1 MNLKKVFNTLQKIF
15 PRLTAKIAFNFI
27 SKPKGKKIRAFEK
40 AILEIATKE
49 IIRFNKFNIQT
60 YKWGNGTKKALLI
73 HGWGGRAS
81 NFGAI
86 IPELT
91 KNNYT
96 VISFDGPCH
105 GESTKKKTSFFEMSD
120 LVKLFL
126 KKDKYDL
133 IITHSMGTV
142 LTFTAMN
149 SIKYKVNQMIVLTSP
164 SKFLEFIDLAV
175 TQFGLTN
182 KTTRL
187 LINKIRKTTTEYD
200 PITLDAESIVKD
212 IEMKNVTFIHDK
224 FDKVIPIEKTK
235 NVSSFIKNSKL
246 IEIEGTGH
254 FKMLWSKKVVKII
267 EELILSHDTK
277 KVEII
282 S

>member
-1 MNLKKVFNTLQKIF
+1 MNLKKIFNILQKIS
-15 PRLTAKIAFNFI
+15 PRLTARIAFNFI
-27 SKPKGKKIRAFEK
+27 SKPKNKKIRTFEK
-40 AILEIATKE
+40 SILEIATAN
-49 IIRFNKFNIQT
+49 IIRFKKFNIKT
-60 YKWGNGTKKALLI
+60 YKWGGGNKKALLI

-91 KNNYT
+91 KNGYVVT
-96 VISFDGPCH
+96 SFDGPCH
-105 GESTKKKTSFFEMSD
+105 GASTKKKTSFFEMSD

-126 KKDKYDL
+126 EKDKYDL

-142 LTFTAMN
+142 LTFTAMS

-164 SKFLEFIDLAV
+164 SKFLEFIELAV
-175 TQFGLTN
+175 IQFGLTA

-187 LINKIRKTTTEYD
+187 LINKIQKTTTEYD

-212 IEMKNVTFIHDK
+212 IKMKSVTFIHDK
-224 FDKVIPIEKTK
+224 FDKIIPIEKTK
-235 NVSSFIKNSKL
+235 SVSSFIKSSKF

-254 FKMLWSKKVVKII
+254 FKMLWSKKVIKII
-267 EELILSHDTK
+267 EQLILNHDTQ
-277 KVEII
+277 KVGLN
-282 S
+282 

>member
-1 MNLKKVFNTLQKIF
+1 MNLKKVINLLQKIS
-15 PRLTAKIAFNFI
+15 PRLTAKIAFHFI

-40 AILEIATKE
+40 SILEIATKD

-60 YKWGNGTKKALLI
+60 YKWGNGTKKAILV

-86 IPELT
+86 IPELI
-91 KNNYT
+91 KNGYT

-120 LVKLFL
+120 VVKLFL
-126 KKDKYDL
+126 KKDEYDL

-175 TQFGLTN
+175 TQFGLTT
-182 KTTRL
+182 KTTSL

-200 PITLDAESIVKD
+200 PISLDAESVLKN
-212 IEMKNVTFIHDK
+212 IEIKNITFIHDK

-235 NVSSFIKNSKL
+235 NVSSFIKNSKF

-267 EELILSHDTK
+267 EELILR
-277 KVEII
+277 
-282 S
+282 

>member
-1 MNLKKVFNTLQKIF
+1 MNLKKVFNTLQKIS

-40 AILEIATKE
+40 AILEIATKD

>member
-1 MNLKKVFNTLQKIF
+1 MNLKKVFNTLQKIS

-40 AILEIATKE
+40 AILEIAIKD

-105 GESTKKKTSFFEMSD
+105 GESTKKKTSFF
-120 LVKLFL
+120 
-126 KKDKYDL
+126 
-133 IITHSMGTV
+133 
-142 LTFTAMN
+142 
-149 SIKYKVNQMIVLTSP
+149 P
-164 SKFLEFIDLAV
+164 S
-175 TQFGLTN
+175 
-182 KTTRL
+182 
-187 LINKIRKTTTEYD
+187 EY
-200 PITLDAESIVKD
+200 
-212 IEMKNVTFIHDK
+212 
-224 FDKVIPIEKTK
+224 
-235 NVSSFIKNSKL
+235 SKL
-246 IEIEGTGH
+246 HVKKLH
-254 FKMLWSKKVVKII
+254 FKKMKCF
-267 EELILSHDTK
+267 D
-277 KVEII
+277 
-282 S
+282 

>member
-1 MNLKKVFNTLQKIF
+1 MNLKKVFNTLQKIS

-40 AILEIATKE
+40 AILEIATKD
-49 IIRFNKFNIQT
+49 IIPFNKFNIQT

>member
-1 MNLKKVFNTLQKIF
+1 MNLKKVFNILQKIS

-27 SKPKGKKIRAFEK
+27 SKPKGKKIRVFEK
-40 AILEIATKE
+40 GILEIATTS
-49 IIRFNKFNIQT
+49 IIKFKKFNIKS
-60 YKWGNGTKKALLI
+60 YKWGNGNKKALLI

-91 KNNYT
+91 KNGYR

-126 KKDKYDL
+126 KKDEYDL

-142 LTFTAMN
+142 LTFTAMS
-149 SIKYKVNQMIVLTSP
+149 SIKYKVDQMIVLTSP

-175 TQFGLTN
+175 TQFGLTT
-182 KTTRL
+182 KTTKR

-200 PITLDAESIVKD
+200 PITLDAESIVKN
-212 IEMKNVTFIHDK
+212 IEVKNITFIHDK

-267 EELILSHDTK
+267 EQLILSHDK
-277 KVEII
+277 
-282 S
+282 

>member
-1 MNLKKVFNTLQKIF
+1 MNLKKVFKISQKISSQ
-15 PRLTAKIAFNFI
+15 LTATIAFNFI
-27 SKPKGKKIRAFEK
+27 SKPKNKKIRTFEK
-40 AILEIATKE
+40 SILEIATE
-49 IIRFNKFNIQT
+49 NIIRFKKFNIKT
-60 YKWGNGTKKALLI
+60 YKWGDGNKKALLI

-91 KNNYT
+91 KNGYKVT
-96 VISFDGPCH
+96 SFDGPCH
-105 GESTKKKTSFFEMSD
+105 GASTKRKTSFFEMSD

-126 KKDKYDL
+126 KKEKYDL

-142 LTFTAMN
+142 LTFTAMS

-175 TQFGLTN
+175 TQFGLTT
-182 KTTRL
+182 KTTKL

-212 IEMKNVTFIHDK
+212 IEMKNITFIHDK
-224 FDKVIPIEKTK
+224 FDKVISIEKTK

-254 FKMLWSKKVVKII
+254 FKMLWSKKVIKII
-267 EELILSHDTK
+267 EQLILNQNTKEMELIS
-277 KVEII
+277 
-282 S
+282 

>member
-1 MNLKKVFNTLQKIF
+1 MNLKKVFNTLQKIS

>member
-1 MNLKKVFNTLQKIF
+1 MNFKKVFNILQKIS
-15 PRLTAKIAFNFI
+15 PKLAAKIAFDFI
-27 SKPKGKKIRAFEK
+27 SKPKGRKIRAFEK
-40 AILEIATKE
+40 AILEIATKGNL
-49 IIRFNKFNIQT
+49 RFNKFDIQT
-60 YKWGNGTKKALLI
+60 YKWGNGNKKALLI

-86 IPELT
+86 ITELT
-91 KNNYT
+91 KTGYE

-126 KKDKYDL
+126 KKDEYDL
-133 IITHSMGTV
+133 IITHSMGSV
-142 LTFTAMN
+142 LTFTAMH

-175 TQFGLTN
+175 TQFGLTT
-182 KTTRL
+182 KTTKRL
-187 LINKIRKTTTEYD
+187 TNKIQETTTEYD
-200 PITLDAESIVKD
+200 TMTFGAENIVNE
-212 IEMKNVTFIHDK
+212 IEMKNITFIHDK
-224 FDKVIPIEKTK
+224 FDKVIPIEKSK

-267 EELILSHDTK
+267 EELILKYETK
-277 KVEII
+277 KLEII

>member
-40 AILEIATKE
+40 AILEIAIKD

>member
-1 MNLKKVFNTLQKIF
+1 
-15 PRLTAKIAFNFI
+15 
-27 SKPKGKKIRAFEK
+27 
-40 AILEIATKE
+40 
-49 IIRFNKFNIQT
+49 
-60 YKWGNGTKKALLI
+60 
-73 HGWGGRAS
+73 
-81 NFGAI
+81 
-86 IPELT
+86 
-91 KNNYT
+91 
-96 VISFDGPCH
+96 
-105 GESTKKKTSFFEMSD
+105 MSD
-120 LVKLFL
+120 LVKLYL
-126 KKDKYDL
+126 KKDEYDL

-142 LTFTAMN
+142 LTFTAMS

-175 TQFGLTN
+175 TQFGLTT

-200 PITLDAESIVKD
+200 PLTLGAENIVKS
-212 IEMKNVTFIHDK
+212 IKIKNITFIHDK

-254 FKMLWSKKVVKII
+254 FKMLWSKKVVTII
-267 EELILSHDTK
+267 EELISIQNTE